1 MLLAVILTIF
11 SVLHGTS
18 ALFGIG
24 SKQSVAVRG
33 RLTCNGMPASN
44 VYVKMY
50 DDDVLWDSKMGET
63 HSDTN
68 GFFQLIGTGREI
80 STVDPKVN
88 FYHDCNNGD
97 FRCPRKFTIKIP
109 DQYVAKG
116 STATM
121 PYDFG
126 VLELSGK
133 MPGESHDCI
142 HRKRR

>member
-1 MLLAVILTIF
+1 MHAVSIVALF
-11 SVLHGTS
+11 AVLGSST

-33 RLTCNGMPASN
+33 RLTCQGQPASN

-68 GFFQLIGTGREI
+68 GFFQMTGTGREI
-80 STVDPKVN
+80 SDIDPKVN
-88 FYHDCNNGD
+88 FYHDCQNGD
-97 FRCPRKFTIKIP
+97 FRCPRKFSVKIP
-109 DQYVAKG
+109 DQFISKG
-116 STATM
+116 STATNI
-121 PYDFG
+121 YDFG
-126 VLELSGK
+126 QLELSGK

-142 HRKRR
+142 HRRR